1 MKNHHLL
8 VRIVIIEA
16 IVLFF
21 LDRIDFRVESTVFN
35 AIAVLL
41 FFLPVELLLLST
53 SRLPDK
59 PPLLRGICKFAF
71 WWVIICY
78 VGATALKILSAVG
91 ILPPG

>member
-1 MKNHHLL
+1 MKNHKHL
-8 VRIVIIEA
+8 VKIVIIEA
-16 IVLFF
+16 VVLYIFS
-21 LDRIDFRVESTVFN
+21 RMGFRVESPVFN
-35 AIAVLL
+35 AIAVFL

-71 WWVIICY
+71 WWIIVCY
-78 VGATALKILSAVG
+78 VSVTVLKILSAMG

>member
-1 MKNHHLL
+1 MKNHKLL
-8 VRIVIIEA
+8 VKIVVIEA

-21 LDRIDFRVESTVFN
+21 LDRMGFRVESPVFN

-71 WWVIICY
+71 WWVIVCY
-78 VGATALKILSAVG
+78 VGVTVLKILSAMD
-91 ILPPG
+91 ILPQG